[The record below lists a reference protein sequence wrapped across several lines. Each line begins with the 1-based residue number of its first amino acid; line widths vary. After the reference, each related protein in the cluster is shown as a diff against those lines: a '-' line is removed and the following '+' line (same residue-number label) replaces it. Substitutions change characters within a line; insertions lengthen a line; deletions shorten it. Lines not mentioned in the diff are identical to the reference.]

1 MWLLFHVGP
10 IKDEKGEVMLFLVT
24 LKDITEYKDPIVGP
38 GNIVEYARPYH
49 CSFSHIV
56 GLRKMRMS
64 NARSTHR
71 RNHFTLY
78 FQLIV

>member
-38 GNIVEYARPYH
+38 GNIVEYVRLYH
-49 CSFSHIV
+49 HS
-56 GLRKMRMS
+56 
-64 NARSTHR
+64 
-71 RNHFTLY
+71 
-78 FQLIV
+78 

>member
-38 GNIVEYARPYH
+38 GNIDEYVRLYH
-49 CSFSHIV
+49 QFFFSYRR
-56 GLRKMRMS
+56 LREMRMV
-64 NARSTHR
+64 NARSTHK

-78 FQLIV
+78 FQHIV

>member
-38 GNIVEYARPYH
+38 GNIDEYVRLYH
-49 CSFSHIV
+49 HSFSHIV
-56 GLRKMRMS
+56 GYGKCAWLMLALHTRETISHCIS
-64 NARSTHR
+64 NT
-71 RNHFTLY
+71 
-78 FQLIV
+78 